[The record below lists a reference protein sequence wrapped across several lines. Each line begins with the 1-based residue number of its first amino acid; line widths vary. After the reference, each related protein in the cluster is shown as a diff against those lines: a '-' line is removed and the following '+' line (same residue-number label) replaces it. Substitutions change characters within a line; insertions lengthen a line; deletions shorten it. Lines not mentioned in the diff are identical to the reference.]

1 MTTLGQRL
9 RASLAAE
16 GPVPLAR
23 FMALALLERG
33 AGYYATR
40 YPLGVAGDFTTAP
53 EISQCFG
60 ELLGAVL
67 AQAWLD
73 RGRPDP
79 VTLVEL
85 GPGRGTLMEDLLR
98 AVAAVPGFRAAAHL
112 HLVEPSPVLRR
123 IQADRLGRHAPVFHE
138 RLETVPDDRPL
149 LLVANEVL
157 DALPVRQLVA
167 CPEGWR
173 ERLVAVDRD
182 GRIGFLLAPLAL
194 RPGPGEPGL
203 PAEAAPGTVVELSP
217 AREALVAEIARRL
230 ARAGGLAFL
239 VDYGRLGCI
248 GDTLQAVR
256 AHRRVDVFEAPGEAD
271 LSAHVD
277 FAALRRVARAEGV
290 AVFGPLPQGLVL
302 ERLGIRLRLERL
314 ARGRTEVERAALEA
328 GVDRLV
334 APEAMG
340 ELFQVLALTGPGEP
354 TPPGFTSEEAWRG

>member
-1 MTTLGQRL
+1 MTALGERL
-9 RASLAAE
+9 RADLAAE

-23 FMALALLERG
+23 FMALALLERS

-40 YPLGVAGDFTTAP
+40 DPLGVAGDFTTAP

-60 ELLGAVL
+60 ELLGAAL

-79 VTLVEL
+79 VALVEL

-98 AVAAVPGFRAAAHL
+98 VAAAVPGLLSAIRL
-112 HLVEPSPVLRR
+112 HLVEPSPALRR
-123 IQADRLGRHAPVFHE
+123 VQADRLARHAPDFHE

-173 ERLVAVDRD
+173 ERLVALDPA
-182 GRIGFLLAPLAL
+182 GRPGFLLAPLAL
-194 RPGPGEPGL
+194 RPGPGESGL
-203 PAEAAPGTVVELSP
+203 PAGAAPGTVVELSP

-230 ARAGGLAFL
+230 ARTGGLALL
-239 VDYGRLGCI
+239 VDYGRLGCT

-256 AHRRVDVFEAPGEAD
+256 AHRRVDPLDSPGEAD
-271 LSAHVD
+271 LSALVD
-277 FAALRRVARAEGV
+277 FAALRRVARAEGA
-290 AVFGPLPQGLVL
+290 AVLGPLPQGLVL

-314 ARGRTEVERAALEA
+314 CQGRSPEQCRALRA
-328 GVDRLV
+328 GVERLV
-334 APEAMG
+334 AADAMG
-340 ELFQVLALTGPGEP
+340 ERFQVLALTGPGEP
-354 TPPGFTSEEAWRG
+354 TPPGFRSEEVWTG